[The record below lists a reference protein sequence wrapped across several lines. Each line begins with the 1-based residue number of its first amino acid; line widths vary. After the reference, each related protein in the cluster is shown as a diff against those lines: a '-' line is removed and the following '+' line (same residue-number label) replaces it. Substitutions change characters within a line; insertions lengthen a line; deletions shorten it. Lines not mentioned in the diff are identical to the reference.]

1 MRRLAWFAS
10 GFGAM
15 CLVLCYVSGAAGPVL
30 GALAALLALG
40 SAAVLL
46 LGRRRALRRALA
58 DAVRR
63 TLAVCLG
70 LGAALG
76 WFSLWTAVF
85 RAPADAMAGQELA
98 LAGCV
103 RAYPQSTAAGG
114 YSAVVALDGGLA
126 APDVLVYGGEDWGA
140 LVPGDRVAFTAAL
153 RPSDRRRGDETT
165 YYTAKGIFLLGYCKG
180 AVTQTGHGD
189 SLRDFPARCARAL
202 KESLY
207 RAFPGETAP
216 LAVAILTGDRSGLSR
231 QTTSAMERAGVAH
244 TVAVSGMHVA
254 FLTAVVLRLCRRR
267 RYAAAAIPLLLFYA
281 LMAGASPSAL
291 RAVLMQAVLLAAPIA
306 GRDEDGPTSLGFA
319 LLALLVLNPYAAGS
333 VSLQLSFTSV
343 AGLMACAEALEARL
357 THGLERFRERDGA
370 LWRRW
375 AARLWSAGAASVSIS
390 LGAMAF
396 TAPLLCL
403 YFGRISLVFPLAN
416 LLILWAVS
424 LFFLLA
430 LAVGAAGVLWPGA
443 AALGGIAA
451 LPGRYILWVTSALGG
466 WNLASV
472 PGTNPY
478 YLLWLGAVYLFLA
491 LGFAFRR
498 QRVRPAV
505 PAACLGVLLAAALLF
520 TRGGTVRADLT
531 VAVLDVGQGAATALV
546 SGGRACLV
554 DCGSSS
560 GEYAGDAA
568 ADYFAS
574 MGMKRLDLLVLTH
587 FDADH
592 CNGVEQLFARMEVGT
607 LAVPALETCGERA
620 QTVFALAAEEGAQ
633 VLYVGEQTRQ
643 TLGRSTLT
651 LYPPLGSGTSNEEGL
666 FALCTAGEFDVLIT
680 GDADAF
686 VERMLVKYCD
696 LPDIE
701 LLLAGHHGSAGS
713 TSEQLLDALRPE
725 LAIISVGYNTYGHPS
740 DETLRRLEGRGISV
754 YRTDTMGTVTIEVR
768 SDGYAAQSER

>member
-40 SAAVLL
+40 VGAVLL
-46 LGRRRALRRALA
+46 SGRRTLRRAVA
-58 DAVRR
+58 DCARR

-70 LGAALG
+70 LAAALG
-76 WFSLWTAVF
+76 WFTLWTAVF
-85 RAPADAMAGQELA
+85 RAPADAMAGQTLA
-98 LAGCV
+98 LTGCV
-103 RAYPQSTAAGG
+103 RTYPQGTAIGG
-114 YSAVVALDGGLA
+114 YSAVVALDGGFA
-126 APDVLVYGGEDWGA
+126 APDVLVYGGEDWGS
-140 LVPGDRVAFTAAL
+140 LVPGDHVTFTAAL
-153 RPSDRRRGDETT
+153 RASDRRRGDETT

-180 AVTQTGHGD
+180 DVTLSGHSD
-189 SLRDFPARCARAL
+189 SLRSLPARCARAL

-207 RAFPGETAP
+207 WAFPGETAP
-216 LAVAILTGDRSGLSR
+216 LAVAILTGDRTGLSR

-244 TVAVSGMHVA
+244 TVAVSGMHVS

-281 LMAGASPSAL
+281 LMAGASPSAM

-319 LLALLVLNPYAAGS
+319 LLVLLILNPYAAGS
-333 VSLQLSFTSV
+333 VSLQLSFASV
-343 AGLMACAEALEARL
+343 AGLMAVASPLEGRL
-357 THGLERFRERDGA
+357 ERGLERFREKDGA

-375 AARLWSAGAASVSIS
+375 CARLWGAGAASVSIS

-443 AALGGIAA
+443 AVLGGIAA
-451 LPGRYILWVTSALGG
+451 MPGQYILWVTSALGG
-466 WNLASV
+466 WSLASV
-472 PGTNPY
+472 PSTNPY

-491 LGFAFRR
+491 LCFIFRR
-498 QRVRPAV
+498 QRVRPAI
-505 PAACLGVLLAAALLF
+505 PATCLGVLFAAALLF

-531 VAVLDVGQGAATALV
+531 VAALDVGQGAATALV
-546 SGGRACLV
+546 SGGRTCLV

-560 GEYAGDAA
+560 GEDAGGAA

-574 MGMKRLDLLVLTH
+574 MGMERLDLLVLTH

-592 CNGVEQLFARMEVGT
+592 CNGVEQLFVRMEVDA
-607 LAVPALETCGERA
+607 LAVPALEAYGERA
-620 QTVFALAAEEGAQ
+620 QAVFDLAAEEGAQ
-633 VLYVGEQTRQ
+633 VFYVGEETEQTF
-643 TLGRSTLT
+643 GRSMLT

-666 FALCTAGEFDVLIT
+666 FALCSAGEFDVLIT

-686 VERMLVKYCD
+686 VEGMLVKYYD

-713 TSEQLLDALRPE
+713 TSERLLDALRPE

-740 DETLRRLEGRGISV
+740 DETLRRLEGRGIGV

-768 SDGYAAQSER
+768 SDGYAAKSER